1 MTRFSQARILG
12 GVSQVTSLARRLIA
26 FDPLLARRTLEMLV
40 AELGGP
46 RPVDGDLAH
55 VRGFLQGGE
64 TFAAPDI
71 GDPRSSTQEWK
82 ADFAHRENMR
92 ELALELAELLR

>member
-1 MTRFSQARILG
+1 MADGLRGLAARPR
-12 GVSQVTSLARRLIA
+12 VAAAAAPRRL
-26 FDPLLARRTLEMLV
+26 
-40 AELGGP
+40 GP
-46 RPVDGDLAH
+46 RLTEKH
-55 VRGFLQGGE
+55 GE

-92 ELALELAELLR
+92 ELARELSDLLGS